1 MADFINKA
9 DIAVILMLLAAMIY
23 GWRVGIVKNVVGL
36 ASKIISF
43 IAARAAVPY
52 AALMV
57 RATPIFDIVRD
68 NVKEK
73 LGLDTVMKETTQ
85 RAQADLINSLSLPD
99 MMKTSLLENNNNEIY
114 NMLGVNGV
122 SDYIS
127 GYLANIIIN
136 AAIML
141 IIMMI
146 FWTVIPMICKSLI
159 SLAELPI
166 IKTADKTFG
175 TIFGFF
181 QAMFII
187 WIVMAVIF
195 VMNMGGGCEDA
206 IKEIEDSY
214 VAVMFYESNIIKD
227 IVMDLM

>member
-1 MADFINKA
+1 MTEFINKA

-23 GWRVGIVKNVVGL
+23 GWQVGIVKNAVGL
-36 ASKIISF
+36 ASKIISY

-52 AALMV
+52 VAIMV

-73 LGLDTVMKETTQ
+73 LGLDTVMRETTQ

-99 MMKTSLLENNNNEIY
+99 MLKTSLLENNNNEIY
-114 NMLGVNGV
+114 DMLGVEGI

-136 AAIML
+136 AGIML
-141 IIMMI
+141 IIMVI
-146 FWTVIPMICKSLI
+146 LWTVIPIICKSLI
-159 SLAELPI
+159 SIAELPI
-166 IKTADKTFG
+166 VKTADKTFG

-181 QAMFII
+181 QATFII

-195 VMNMGGGCEDA
+195 VMNMGGESEDV
-206 IKEIEDSY
+206 IKEIEESN

-227 IVMDLM
+227 ILMSLL